1 MELAQTFHHL
11 ATGRYLAYTG
21 PQTLGH
27 GRAMLLLSALDPS
40 LRTVARRWLEAGGRR
55 PSRLLERL
63 RFQSV
68 MIIQP
73 ADIYEDGR
81 QNMCD
86 ACPDMTVWNDRLVWS
101 CRLEEPERF
110 GDFVQMVPKS
120 GRLVSDSSRS
130 RSPG

>member
-1 MELAQTFHHL
+1 MAGSSREPRVAAAFQENRESEH
-11 ATGRYLAYTG
+11 ASRE
-21 PQTLGH
+21 PQAP
-27 GRAMLLLSALDPS
+27 RRS
-40 LRTVARRWLEAGGRR
+40 LARRGLAAGACR
-55 PSRLLERL
+55 PTRLLDKL

-86 ACPDMTVWNDRLVWS
+86 GCPDMTVYNGRLVWS

-110 GDFVQMVPKS
+110 GDFVQMVPRRDRPD
-120 GRLVSDSSRS
+120 GRRDDAGAVHLERV
-130 RSPG
+130 P